1 MREPDVRRWW
11 AMILGSFVLVAVALS
26 ALLGRANSTTALLAA
41 LAAPLVYGGAG
52 LPLPKLVAGVIK
64 MTFEDRE
71 DSGRSPLHLRR
82 GTRCRPDEPTPR
94 GRVGRARDDDGADRP
109 ALNA

>member
-26 ALLGRANSTTALLAA
+26 ALQGRANSTTALLAA

-64 MTFEDRE
+64 LTFEDR
-71 DSGRSPLHLRR
+71 DGNGRSTLHLHLRAP
-82 GTRCRPDEPTPR
+82 CRPDNPSPR
-94 GRVGRARDDDGADRP
+94 RRVGGKRDDDGG
-109 ALNA
+109 